1 MDDPAFILYAK
12 VACGQVPS
20 SFVLMITMP
29 HAADTLLGERAHTR
43 CAHEQQQGFDGSRLL
58 RYRFS
63 HPLYM
68 QFGEAAASS
77 VTISKPEAAVPIA
90 KESKMGFATN
100 AIHGGQE
107 PGPATGAIVAPI
119 YQTSTYVYDE
129 LGKNKGYDYA
139 RTNHPNRKAL
149 ERTIAKLEDGH
160 SAYVFTSGM
169 AGIDAVFRL
178 LRPGDH
184 VVLSEAVYGGVFRL
198 STQLLVHFGLEFS
211 FVDTSSEAAVVSAF
225 RPNTKMLYIET
236 PTNPTMRIADIA
248 ALAKVASQRNI
259 TVVVDN
265 TFLSPYLQRPIELGA
280 HIVVHSMT
288 KYLNG
293 HSDSTGGAVVLTR
306 KEDAEKIY
314 FIQRSAG
321 SGLAPM
327 DCFLISRGIKT
338 LAVRMLQHNAN
349 GLVVARHLDTH
360 PKVQK
365 VLYPGLTS
373 HPQHEI
379 ARRQQ
384 KGPGGMLS
392 FDLGSL
398 EAARRLLN
406 HVKLCALVESLGGV
420 ESLIS
425 LPALMTHASMP
436 QKVRERVGITEGLVR
451 LSVGIEDAGD
461 IIADLDQALH
471 HV

>member
-1 MDDPAFILYAK
+1 
-12 VACGQVPS
+12 
-20 SFVLMITMP
+20 
-29 HAADTLLGERAHTR
+29 
-43 CAHEQQQGFDGSRLL
+43 
-58 RYRFS
+58 
-63 HPLYM
+63 
-68 QFGEAAASS
+68 
-77 VTISKPEAAVPIA
+77 
-90 KESKMGFATN
+90 MGFATN
-100 AIHGGQE
+100 AIHVGQE
-107 PGPATGAIVAPI
+107 PDPATGAIVAPI
-119 YQTSTYVYDE
+119 YQTSTYVNEE

-149 ERTIAKLEDGH
+149 ERTLAKLEGGH
-160 SAYVFTSGM
+160 SAYVFSSGM

-211 FVDTSSEAAVVSAF
+211 FVDTSSPDAVRMAL
-225 RPNTKMLYIET
+225 RPNTKMLYVET
-236 PTNPTMRIADIA
+236 PANPTMGVADIA
-248 ALAKVASQRNI
+248 ALSKLANERNVI
-259 TVVVDN
+259 VVVDN

-306 KEDAEKIY
+306 PADAEKIY

-349 GLVVARHLDTH
+349 GISVARHLDAH
-360 PKVQK
+360 PKVRK
-365 VLYPGLTS
+365 VFYPGLPS
-373 HPQHEI
+373 HPQHDI

-384 KGPGGMLS
+384 KGPGAMLS
-392 FDLGSL
+392 FELGTL
-398 EAARRLLN
+398 EAARRFLN
-406 HVKLCALVESLGGV
+406 HVKLCSLAESLGGV
-420 ESLIS
+420 ETLIS
-425 LPALMTHASMP
+425 LPAVMTHASMP
-436 QKVRERVGITEGLVR
+436 KEVQDRVGITEGLVR
-451 LSVGIEDAGD
+451 LSVGIEDVED
-461 IIADLDQALH
+461 IIADLDQALLY
-471 HV
+471 V

>member
-1 MDDPAFILYAK
+1 
-12 VACGQVPS
+12 
-20 SFVLMITMP
+20 
-29 HAADTLLGERAHTR
+29 
-43 CAHEQQQGFDGSRLL
+43 
-58 RYRFS
+58 
-63 HPLYM
+63 
-68 QFGEAAASS
+68 
-77 VTISKPEAAVPIA
+77 
-90 KESKMGFATN
+90 MGFATN
-100 AIHGGQE
+100 AIHVGQE
-107 PGPATGAIVAPI
+107 PDPATGAIVAPI
-119 YQTSTYVYDE
+119 YQTSTYVYEE

-149 ERTIAKLEDGH
+149 ERTMAKLEDGH
-160 SAYVFTSGM
+160 SAYVFSSGM

-211 FVDTSSEAAVVSAF
+211 FVDTSSADAVLLAF

-236 PTNPTMRIADIA
+236 PTNPTMRVADIA
-248 ALAKVASQRNI
+248 ALAKMANQRNI
-259 TVVVDN
+259 TLVVDN
-265 TFLSPYLQRPIELGA
+265 TFLSPYLQRPMELGA

-306 KEDAEKIY
+306 AEDAEKIY

-321 SGLAPM
+321 CGLSPM

-349 GLVVARHLDTH
+349 GLMVARHLDAH
-360 PKVQK
+360 PKVRK
-365 VLYPGLTS
+365 VFYPGLPS

-384 KGPGGMLS
+384 KGPGAMLA
-392 FDLGSL
+392 FELGSL
-398 EAARRLLN
+398 EAARKFLN
-406 HVKLCALVESLGGV
+406 QLKLCSLAESLGGV
-420 ESLIS
+420 ETLIS
-425 LPALMTHASMP
+425 LPAQMTHASMP
-436 QKVRERVGITEGLVR
+436 AEVRERVGITDGLVR
-451 LSVGIEDAGD
+451 LSVGIEDAED
-461 IIADLDQALH
+461 IIGDLDQALLYT
-471 HV
+471 

>member
-1 MDDPAFILYAK
+1 
-12 VACGQVPS
+12 
-20 SFVLMITMP
+20 
-29 HAADTLLGERAHTR
+29 
-43 CAHEQQQGFDGSRLL
+43 
-58 RYRFS
+58 
-63 HPLYM
+63 
-68 QFGEAAASS
+68 
-77 VTISKPEAAVPIA
+77 
-90 KESKMGFATN
+90 MGFATN
-100 AIHGGQE
+100 AIHVGQE
-107 PGPATGAIVAPI
+107 PDSATGAIVAPI
-119 YQTSTYVYDE
+119 YQTSTYVNEE
-129 LGKNKGYDYA
+129 LGKYKDGYDYA

-149 ERTIAKLEDGH
+149 ERTIAKLEDGQ

-211 FVDTSSEAAVVSAF
+211 FVDTSSEAAVLSAF

-248 ALAKVASQRNI
+248 ALAKLASQRNI

-293 HSDSTGGAVVLTR
+293 HSDATGGAVVLTR

-360 PKVQK
+360 PKVQR
-365 VLYPGLTS
+365 VLYPGLAS

-392 FDLGSL
+392 FELGSL

-406 HVKLCALVESLGGV
+406 HVKLCALAESLGGV

-436 QKVRERVGITEGLVR
+436 PEVRERVGITEGLVR
-451 LSVGIEDAGD
+451 LSVGIEDADD

>member
-1 MDDPAFILYAK
+1 
-12 VACGQVPS
+12 
-20 SFVLMITMP
+20 
-29 HAADTLLGERAHTR
+29 
-43 CAHEQQQGFDGSRLL
+43 
-58 RYRFS
+58 
-63 HPLYM
+63 
-68 QFGEAAASS
+68 
-77 VTISKPEAAVPIA
+77 
-90 KESKMGFATN
+90 MGFATN
-100 AIHGGQE
+100 AIHVGQE
-107 PGPATGAIVAPI
+107 PDPSTGAIVAPI
-119 YQTSTYVYDE
+119 YQTSTYVNEE
-129 LGKNKGYDYA
+129 LGKYKEGYDYA

-149 ERTIAKLEDGH
+149 ERTIARLEDGH

-211 FVDTSSEAAVVSAF
+211 FVDTSSSDAVVSAF

-248 ALAKVASQRNI
+248 ALAKLGSQRNI

-360 PKVQK
+360 PKVQR
-365 VLYPGLTS
+365 VLYPGLAS

-406 HVKLCALVESLGGV
+406 HVKLCALAESLGGV

-436 QKVRERVGITEGLVR
+436 QEVRERVGITEGLVR
-451 LSVGIEDAGD
+451 LSVGIEDADD
-461 IIADLDQALH
+461 IIGDLDQALH

>member
-1 MDDPAFILYAK
+1 
-12 VACGQVPS
+12 
-20 SFVLMITMP
+20 
-29 HAADTLLGERAHTR
+29 
-43 CAHEQQQGFDGSRLL
+43 
-58 RYRFS
+58 
-63 HPLYM
+63 
-68 QFGEAAASS
+68 
-77 VTISKPEAAVPIA
+77 
-90 KESKMGFATN
+90 MGFATN
-100 AIHGGQE
+100 AIHVGQE
-107 PGPATGAIVAPI
+107 PDPATGAIVAPI

-129 LGKNKGYDYA
+129 LGKNKGFDYA

-149 ERTIAKLEDGH
+149 ERTMAKLEGGH

-169 AGIDAVFRL
+169 AGIDAVFRT

-211 FVDTSSEAAVVSAF
+211 FVDTAVPDLVHASF

-236 PTNPTMRIADIA
+236 PTNPTMRVSDIA
-248 ALAKVASQRNI
+248 AVAKLASGRNI

-293 HSDSTGGAVVLTR
+293 HSDATGGAVVLTR
-306 KEDAEKIY
+306 PEDAEKIY

-327 DCFLISRGIKT
+327 DCFLVSRGIKT

-349 GLVVARHLDTH
+349 GIAVARHLDAH
-360 PKVQK
+360 PKVRK
-365 VLYPGLTS
+365 VYYPGLPS
-373 HPQHEI
+373 HPQHDI

-384 KGPGGMLS
+384 RGPGAMIS

-398 EAARRLLN
+398 DAARRFLN
-406 HVKLCALVESLGGV
+406 QVKLCALAESLGGV
-420 ESLIS
+420 ETLIS
-425 LPALMTHASMP
+425 LPAQMTHASMP
-436 QKVRERVGITEGLVR
+436 PEVRERVGITDGLVR
-451 LSVGIEDAGD
+451 LSVGIEDVED
-461 IIADLDQALH
+461 INADLDQALLY
-471 HV
+471 V

>member
-1 MDDPAFILYAK
+1 
-12 VACGQVPS
+12 
-20 SFVLMITMP
+20 
-29 HAADTLLGERAHTR
+29 
-43 CAHEQQQGFDGSRLL
+43 
-58 RYRFS
+58 
-63 HPLYM
+63 
-68 QFGEAAASS
+68 
-77 VTISKPEAAVPIA
+77 
-90 KESKMGFATN
+90 MGFATN
-100 AIHGGQE
+100 AIHVGQE
-107 PGPATGAIVAPI
+107 PDPATGAIVAPI
-119 YQTSTYVYDE
+119 YQTSTYVNEE
-129 LGKNKGYDYA
+129 LGKTKGGYDYA

-149 ERTIAKLEDGH
+149 ERTMAKLEEGH
-160 SAYVFTSGM
+160 SAYVFSSGM

-211 FVDTSSEAAVVSAF
+211 FVDTSSSDAVLLAF
-225 RPNTKMLYIET
+225 RPNTKMLYLET
-236 PTNPTMRIADIA
+236 PTNPTMRVADIA
-248 ALAKVASQRNI
+248 ALSKLASQRNI

-306 KEDAEKIY
+306 PEDAEKIY

-349 GLVVARHLDTH
+349 GLAVARHLDAH
-360 PKVQK
+360 PKIRK
-365 VLYPGLTS
+365 VYYPGLLT

-384 KGPGGMLS
+384 KGPGAMLS

-398 EAARRLLN
+398 EAARQFLN
-406 HVKLCALVESLGGV
+406 KVKLCALAESLGGV
-420 ESLIS
+420 ETLIS

-436 QKVRERVGITEGLVR
+436 QEVRERVGITEGLVR
-451 LSVGIEDAGD
+451 LSVGIEDVED
-461 IIADLDQALH
+461 IIADLDQALLYS
-471 HV
+471 

>member
-1 MDDPAFILYAK
+1 
-12 VACGQVPS
+12 
-20 SFVLMITMP
+20 
-29 HAADTLLGERAHTR
+29 
-43 CAHEQQQGFDGSRLL
+43 
-58 RYRFS
+58 
-63 HPLYM
+63 
-68 QFGEAAASS
+68 
-77 VTISKPEAAVPIA
+77 
-90 KESKMGFATN
+90 MGFATN
-100 AIHGGQE
+100 AIHVGQE
-107 PGPATGAIVAPI
+107 SDPATGAIVAPI
-119 YQTSTYVYDE
+119 YQTSTYVNEE
-129 LGKNKGYDYA
+129 LGKYKNGFDYA
-139 RTNHPNRKAL
+139 RTNHPNRRAL
-149 ERTIAKLEDGH
+149 ERTVAKLEDGH
-160 SAYVFTSGM
+160 SAYVFSSGM

-211 FVDTSSEAAVVSAF
+211 FVDTSSSDTVVSAF

-248 ALAKVASQRNI
+248 ALAKLASQRNI

-306 KEDAEKIY
+306 QEDAEKIY

-365 VLYPGLTS
+365 VLYPGLAS
-373 HPQHEI
+373 HPHHEI

-398 EAARRLLN
+398 EAARRFLN
-406 HVKLCALVESLGGV
+406 QVKLCALAESLGGV

-436 QKVRERVGITEGLVR
+436 QEVRERVGITEGLVR
-451 LSVGIEDAGD
+451 LSVGIEDADD